1 LRARKHTAPR
11 ADGNVCVVSFFDIRR
26 NNAAVGNYL
35 PHCPRQNNNRSSPMR
50 ISDVLI
56 GVIAFLH
63 AYFLVLEMFRWEH
76 PRTRK
81 IFGSSPEFAKASKT
95 LAANLG
101 LYNGF
106 LCAGLIWSLMLGH
119 AGLQTKCFFL
129 VCVLIAGLY
138 GGLTANKKILIVQAV
153 PAGLALALLY
163 AKL

>member
-1 LRARKHTAPR
+1 
-11 ADGNVCVVSFFDIRR
+11 
-26 NNAAVGNYL
+26 
-35 PHCPRQNNNRSSPMR
+35 MR
-50 ISDVLI
+50 ISDI
-56 GVIAFLH
+56 VIAVIALLH

-81 IFGSSPEFAKASKT
+81 IFGSSPEFAAASKT

-106 LCAGLIWSLMLGH
+106 LCAGLIWALLLGP
-119 AGLQTKCFFL
+119 AGFNTKCFFL
-129 VCVLIAGLY
+129 TCVLIAGLY

-163 AKL
+163 AGL